1 MGLYPPLES
10 ADGHHLQHIAEV
22 KFRLEKER
30 NFRASLYKKYKYGVN
45 IVDGT
50 DTALAMTSVG
60 LAASGIRLLS
70 TIIVAPVAIG
80 IQAGAL
86 VCGLLGAGGKL
97 IGRKLQAKA
106 KKHNQI
112 RVLADSKLNT
122 ISDHILAAL
131 ADDKI
136 SDEEFRLIL
145 SEVDKYNQM
154 KEEIRSH
161 QTQGIGLSET
171 EKNELIRERR
181 GDGCSPYEAVTRPSP
196 SWKNWQINLNI
207 TYSRA

>member
-10 ADGHHLQHIAEV
+10 ADGHRLQHIAEV
-22 KFRLEKER
+22 KFCLEKER
-30 NFRASLYKKYKYGVN
+30 NFRASLCKKYKRGVN
-45 IVDGT
+45 IVDGI
-50 DTALAMTSVG
+50 DTTLDMTSLG
-60 LAASGIRLLS
+60 LAASGIGRLS
-70 TIIVAPVAIG
+70 TIIAAPVAIG
-80 IQAGAL
+80 IQPGAV

-122 ISDHILAAL
+122 ISDHVSATL

-145 SEVDKYNQM
+145 SEADKYNQM
-154 KEEIRSH
+154 KEEIHSR
-161 QTQGIGLSET
+161 QTQGTGLSET
-171 EKNELIRERR
+171 EKNELIRKGRE
-181 GDGCSPYEAVTRPSP
+181 EAIATSCT
-196 SWKNWQINLNI
+196 NLLEDLHQAGK
-207 TYSRA
+207 TSKST